1 MQIWSGNDSQWII
14 SQDEA
19 AEQKPRDSLRD
30 SLKHSFAR

>member
-19 AEQKPRDSLRD
+19 AEQKPRDPFGD
-30 SLKHSFAR
+30 SLMHSFAR